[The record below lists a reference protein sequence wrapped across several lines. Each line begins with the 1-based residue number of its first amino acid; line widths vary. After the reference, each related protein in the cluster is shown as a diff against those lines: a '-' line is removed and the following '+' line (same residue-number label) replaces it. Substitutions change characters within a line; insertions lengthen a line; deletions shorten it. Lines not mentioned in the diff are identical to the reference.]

1 MLNQRN
7 FIIFVLL
14 TVALLFAVAG
24 CGEPGEPDEHI
35 GPEDEEELEP
45 DADDDEA
52 APEGDGSL
60 QRVLDAGE
68 LVVVGSG
75 GYPPFNFYGE
85 EDPDTPI
92 GFDVDTGKAIA
103 ERLGVELVY
112 ETSDWDGLPDGLRA
126 GRYDAILGSMG
137 ITPERQEIVSFTIPY
152 YYSGAQLIVRE
163 DSGITGPDQVEGLDI
178 GVITGETYV
187 DDALNLGANDVHYAE
202 VNTIL
207 LEVLGGRIEGM
218 ITDRLV
224 AIRGMEEIAGGDE
237 LILAGDL
244 IRTEE
249 IAIAF
254 RPEDVEL
261 REKVT
266 EILEE
271 LHADG
276 TMTDISMEWHGTDI
290 TKP

>member
-1 MLNQRN
+1 MINRKSYL
-7 FIIFVLL
+7 FFVLML
-14 TVALLFAVAG
+14 VALMFVFVG
-24 CGEPGEPDEHI
+24 CEAP
-35 GPEDEEELEP
+35 EEEPEVEAEEP
-45 DADDDEA
+45 EEEA
-52 APEGDGSL
+52 EPEGDGSL

-75 GYPPFNFYGE
+75 GYPPFNYYGE
-85 EDPDTPI
+85 DDPDTPI

-103 ERLGVELVY
+103 ERLGVDLVY

-126 GRYDAILGSMG
+126 GRYDAILGSMAD
-137 ITPERQEIVSFTIPY
+137 TEERREIVSFTIPY

-163 DSGITGPDQVEGLDI
+163 DSGIEGPEDVEGLDI

-187 DDALNLGANDVHYAE
+187 DDAINLGAEDIHYAE

-207 LEVLGGRIEGM
+207 LEVRGGRIDGM

-224 AIRGMEEIAGGDE
+224 ALRGINEIAGGDE
-237 LILAGDL
+237 LMMAGDL
-244 IRTEE
+244 IRTENV
-249 IAIAF
+249 AVAF
-254 RPEDVEL
+254 RQEDNEL
-261 REKVT
+261 REKVS

-276 TMTDISMEWHGTDI
+276 TMTEISMEWHGMDI

>member
-1 MLNQRN
+1 MTMFNRKSYV
-7 FIIFVLL
+7 FFVLML
-14 TVALLFAVAG
+14 VALMFVFIG
-24 CGEPGEPDEHI
+24 CE
-35 GPEDEEELEP
+35 
-45 DADDDEA
+45 
-52 APEGDGSL
+52 APEEDGVEAEEVDSL

-85 EDPDTPI
+85 DDPDTPI

-126 GRYDAILGSMG
+126 GRYDAILGSMAD
-137 ITPERQEIVSFTIPY
+137 TEARREIVSFTIPY
-152 YYSGAQLIVRE
+152 YYSGAQLIVRA
-163 DSGITGPDQVEGLDI
+163 DSGLEGPEDVEGLDI

-187 DDALNLGANDVHYAE
+187 DDAINLGAEDVHYAE

-207 LEVLGGRIEGM
+207 LEVLGGRIDGM

-224 AIRGMEEIAGGDE
+224 ALRGINEIAGGDQ
-237 LILAGDL
+237 LMMAGEL
-244 IRTEE
+244 IRTENV
-249 IAIAF
+249 AIAF
-254 RPEDVEL
+254 RQEDNEL
-261 REKVT
+261 REKVS

-276 TMTDISMEWHGTDI
+276 TMTEISMEWHGLDI

>member
-1 MLNQRN
+1 MIMLNRKN
-7 FIIFVLL
+7 LFLLVLL
-14 TVALLFAVAG
+14 ITALLFAFTG
-24 CGEPGEPDEHI
+24 CAPAEDVPVDVPDEE
-35 GPEDEEELEP
+35 PEED
-45 DADDDEA
+45 A

-60 QRVLDAGE
+60 QRVLDAGV

-85 EDPDTPI
+85 DDPDTPI

-126 GRYDAILGSMG
+126 GRYDAILGSMAD
-137 ITPERQEIVSFTIPY
+137 TEARRQIVSFTIPY

-163 DSGITGPDQVEGLDI
+163 DSGIEGPADVAGLDI

-187 DDALNLGANDVHYAE
+187 DDAINLGANDVHYAE

-207 LEVLGGRIEGM
+207 LEVIGGRIDGM

-224 AIRGMEEIAGGDE
+224 AINGMNEIARGDE
-237 LILAGDL
+237 LIMAGEL
-244 IRTEE
+244 IRTENV
-249 IAIAF
+249 AVAL
-254 RPEDVEL
+254 RQEDVEL
-261 REKVT
+261 REKIS
-266 EILEE
+266 EILAE

-276 TMTDISMEWHGTDI
+276 TMTEISMLWHGIDI

>member
-1 MLNQRN
+1 MLNRKN
-7 FIIFVLL
+7 LILF
-14 TVALLFAVAG
+14 ALLLAAMLFVFAG
-24 CGEPGEPDEHI
+24 CGEPGEPDA
-35 GPEDEEELEP
+35 PMLP
-45 DADDDEA
+45 DDDTDEDA
-52 APEGDGSL
+52 EPEGDGSL
-60 QRVLDAGE
+60 QRVLDAGV

-85 EDPDTPI
+85 DDPDTPI
-92 GFDVDTGKAIA
+92 GFDVDTGAAIA
-103 ERLGVELVY
+103 ERLGVDYLY

-137 ITPERQEIVSFTIPY
+137 ITPAREEIVSFTSPY

-163 DSGITGPDQVEGLDI
+163 DSGITGPGDVEGLDI

-202 VNTIL
+202 VNTVL
-207 LEVLGGRIEGM
+207 LEVLGGRIDGM

-224 AIRGMEEIAGGDE
+224 AINGMNEIARGEE
-237 LILAGDL
+237 LMLAGEL
-244 IRTEE
+244 IRTEN

-254 RPEDVEL
+254 RQEDVEL
-261 REKVT
+261 RERVD
-266 EILEE
+266 EILQEM
-271 LHADG
+271 HADG
-276 TMTDISMEWHGTDI
+276 TMTEISMRWHGIDI

>member
-1 MLNQRN
+1 MTMLNRKSVVF
-7 FIIFVLL
+7 FILMLVAMLFVF
-14 TVALLFAVAG
+14 VG
-24 CGEPGEPDEHI
+24 CES
-35 GPEDEEELEP
+35 PEEEVDEEAE
-45 DADDDEA
+45 
-52 APEGDGSL
+52 PEGDGSL

-75 GYPPFNFYGE
+75 GYPPFNYYGE
-85 EDPDTPI
+85 DDPDTPI
-92 GFDVDTGKAIA
+92 GFDVDTGEAIA
-103 ERLGVELVY
+103 ERLGVDLVY

-126 GRYDAILGSMG
+126 GRYDAILGSMAD
-137 ITPERQEIVSFTIPY
+137 TEARREIVSFTIPY

-163 DSGITGPDQVEGLDI
+163 DSGIEGPDDVEGLDI

-187 DDALNLGANDVHYAE
+187 DDAIGLGGNDVHYAE

-207 LEVLGGRIEGM
+207 LEVLGGRIDGM

-224 AIRGMEEIAGGDE
+224 AIRGMGEIAGGDE
-237 LILAGDL
+237 LMMAGEL
-244 IRTEE
+244 IRTENV
-249 IAIAF
+249 AVAF
-254 RPEDVEL
+254 RQEDNEL
-261 REKVT
+261 REKVS

-276 TMTDISMEWHGTDI
+276 TMTEISMEWHGMDI

>member
-1 MLNQRN
+1 MLNRKS
-7 FIIFVLL
+7 FVFFVLVL
-14 TVALLFAVAG
+14 VAMLFVFAG
-24 CGEPGEPDEHI
+24 CES
-35 GPEDEEELEP
+35 PE
-45 DADDDEA
+45 EA
-52 APEGDGSL
+52 EPEGDGSL

-75 GYPPFNFYGE
+75 GYPPFNYYGE
-85 EDPDTPI
+85 DDPDTPI

-103 ERLGVELVY
+103 ERLGVDLVY

-126 GRYDAILGSMG
+126 GRYDAILGSMAD
-137 ITPERQEIVSFTIPY
+137 TEARREIVSFTIPY

-163 DSGITGPDQVEGLDI
+163 DSGIEGPDDVDGLDI

-187 DDALNLGANDVHYAE
+187 DDAIGLGANDVHYAE

-207 LEVLGGRIEGM
+207 LEVLGGRIDGM

-224 AIRGMEEIAGGDE
+224 AIRGMDEIAGGE
-237 LILAGDL
+237 QLMLAGEL
-244 IRTEE
+244 IRTENV
-249 IAIAF
+249 AIAF
-254 RPEDVEL
+254 RQEDNEL
-261 REKVT
+261 RERVS

-276 TMTDISMEWHGTDI
+276 TMTEISMEWHGTDI

>member
-1 MLNQRN
+1 MIMLNRKSL
-7 FIIFVLL
+7 ILFVLL
-14 TVALLFAVAG
+14 LAAMLFVIGG
-24 CGEPGEPDEHI
+24 CAPADDVPADVPDEVPEEEPDE
-35 GPEDEEELEP
+35 
-45 DADDDEA
+45 EA
-52 APEGDGSL
+52 VPEGDGSL
-60 QRVLDAGE
+60 QRVLDAGQ

-85 EDPDTPI
+85 DDPDTPI

-103 ERLGVELVY
+103 DRLGVELVY

-126 GRYDAILGSMG
+126 GRYDAILGSMAD
-137 ITPERQEIVSFTIPY
+137 TEARREIVSFTIPY
-152 YYSGAQLIVRE
+152 YYSGAQLIVRA
-163 DSGITGPDQVEGLDI
+163 DSGLTGPEDVEGLDI

-187 DDALNLGANDVHYAE
+187 DDALDLGANDVHYAE

-207 LEVLGGRIEGM
+207 LEVLGGRIDGM

-224 AIRGMEEIAGGDE
+224 AIRGMEEIAGGEE
-237 LILAGDL
+237 LMLAGEL
-244 IRTEE
+244 IRTENV
-249 IAIAF
+249 AVAF
-254 RPEDVEL
+254 RQEDNEL
-261 REKVT
+261 REKIS

-276 TMTDISMEWHGTDI
+276 TMTEISMLWHGVDI

>member
-1 MLNQRN
+1 MLNRKS
-7 FIIFVLL
+7 FLFFVLL
-14 TVALLFAVAG
+14 LSALLFVFVG
-24 CGEPGEPDEHI
+24 CEAP
-35 GPEDEEELEP
+35 EEEVV
-45 DADDDEA
+45 D
-52 APEGDGSL
+52 GDGSL

-75 GYPPFNFYGE
+75 GYPPFNYYGE

-103 ERLGVELVY
+103 ERLGVDLVY

-126 GRYDAILGSMG
+126 GRYDAILGSMAD
-137 ITPERQEIVSFTIPY
+137 TEARREIVSFTIPY

-163 DSGITGPDQVEGLDI
+163 DSGIEGPDDVDGLDI

-187 DDALNLGANDVHYAE
+187 EDATGLGANDVHYAE

-207 LEVLGGRIEGM
+207 LEVLGGRIDGM

-224 AIRGMEEIAGGDE
+224 AIRGMDEIAGGE
-237 LILAGDL
+237 QLMLAGEL
-244 IRTEE
+244 IRTENV
-249 IAIAF
+249 AIAV
-254 RPEDVEL
+254 RQEDVEL
-261 REKVT
+261 REKLT

-271 LHADG
+271 LHEDG
-276 TMTDISMEWHGTDI
+276 TMTEISMKWHGTDI